1 MKQDLTNNQ
10 LCAIK
15 DLSDYYQTV
24 ESRGSVLL
32 QGGTGSGKSRTI
44 ISFFENINKDNEC
57 GLLVVVPFLSLTG
70 EWQQQFEQ
78 WSTEKKKIV
87 HVTTKNYH
95 KITDFEHSVFVMT
108 MATIMSIFRGPNIAK
123 RKRDKRIYDRNV
135 GVKNILLFVKY
146 LKCRCPNWMVVF
158 DESHVLRNGI
168 TCIGIEEEKRIT
180 YDAVEF
186 TMRNIAPTFF
196 ICMSATHR
204 IKRHFDLFPL
214 MCIMK
219 PELKKRLI
227 LWRKYEVET
236 SKKEKKRIKRKIG
249 DDIKK
254 IACVVLHAPEC
265 KDMKVH
271 FVTHDMTEEEKKVYL
286 EWSKKFTSLQ
296 SQYAY
301 AFQQMQRHAISRND
315 FVRIQNL
322 FLAELMRGKRGAIVP
337 RLYGIRKRKR
347 GENETIVDVEG
358 SKIKKICECI
368 QDIRKKSTSPVL
380 ILGKYTE
387 PLVSLHTFLSKETEF
402 KIAPCVHEGK
412 NKTNNAIMRSKF
424 NKGDYDILIGTRGSI
439 GTGSNITGEK
449 DNPCLHLVCVDTETD
464 LAIEKQ
470 HRGRIMRPL
479 AQGTDLEWHVW
490 YILHQNHV
498 AELQGKKSWIN
509 SEFKKL
515 K

>member
-1 MKQDLTNNQ
+1 MKQDLTTNQ
-10 LCAIK
+10 ICAIK
-15 DLSDYYQTV
+15 HLSDYYQTV

-44 ISFFENINKDNEC
+44 ISFFESIIEHAKC
-57 GLLVVVPFLSLTG
+57 GLLVVVPFLSLTS

-87 HVTTKNYH
+87 HVTTKNYL
-95 KITDFEHSVFVMT
+95 KLSDFEHSVFVMT
-108 MATIMSIFRGPNIAK
+108 MATIMSIFRGPNTAK
-123 RKRDKRIYDRNV
+123 RKSDRRQYDRNV

-168 TCIGIEEEKRIT
+168 TCIGIEENRIT

-186 TMRNIAPTFF
+186 TMRKVAPKIF

-204 IKRHFDLFPL
+204 IKRRFDLFPL

-219 PELKKRLI
+219 PELKKSLV
-227 LWRKYEVET
+227 LWRKYEVE
-236 SKKEKKRIKRKIG
+236 SSNKEKKRIKRIIG
-249 DDIKK
+249 NDMNKF
-254 IACVVLHAPEC
+254 ACVVLKAPEC

-271 FVTHDMTEEEKKVYL
+271 FVTHVMGEEEKKVYL
-286 EWSKKFTSLQ
+286 EWCKKFNTLQ

-301 AFQQMQRHAISRND
+301 AFQQLQRHAISKND

-347 GENETIVDVEG
+347 GDEVIMDVEG

-368 QDIRKKSTSPVL
+368 QAIRKTSTSPILV
-380 ILGKYTE
+380 LGKYTE
-387 PLVSLHTFLSKETEF
+387 PLVALHTFLNNETEF

-412 NKTNNAIMRSKF
+412 NKTNNTIMRSNF
-424 NKGDYDILIGTRGSI
+424 NKGMYDILIGTRGSI

-509 SEFKKL
+509 SEFKKI